1 MPGKKAA
8 ADASRYL
15 IERLKAQNEKQAAII
30 RELLALAGKAV
41 LIMHD
46 KELAE
51 ILEGIAKDCKDAG
64 LSTKIELTE
73 EEAALLFGK

>member
-1 MPGKKAA
+1 MKKNGAG
-8 ADASRYL
+8 DASRYL